1 MRPYLSG
8 KGSIQPLLMQQ
19 FALTVFAQNRES
31 TMAADIDAELK
42 KARDD
47 YEKAKQQIKALY
59 DKKRARITA
68 AKRREDTRRKI
79 ILGGALIELA
89 ARNPD
94 AADMIA
100 TLVEGL
106 SREQDRK
113 AFDGW
118 ERPGKA

>member
-1 MRPYLSG
+1 
-8 KGSIQPLLMQQ
+8 
-19 FALTVFAQNRES
+19 
-31 TMAADIDAELK
+31 MAADIDAELK

-68 AKRREDTRRKI
+68 AKRREDARRKI